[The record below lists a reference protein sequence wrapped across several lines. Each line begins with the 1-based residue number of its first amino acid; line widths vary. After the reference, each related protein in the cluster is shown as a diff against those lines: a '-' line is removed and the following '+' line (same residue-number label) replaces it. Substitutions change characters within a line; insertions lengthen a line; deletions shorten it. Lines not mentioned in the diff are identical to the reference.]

1 MAAIP
6 AFEPNALERI
16 CDVLADTSTGLT
28 GTEIGRLLKNLSVAD
43 PLSGMTK
50 RHRLY
55 EALRQRQE
63 RDRCGNLVVAFIH
76 ESMDPVRHTGA
87 PGWFDSKREEL
98 NKILAFAGYELTDRG
113 KVQKC
118 TPAQTL
124 TEAQRRANR
133 LRADL
138 EKRGVHSDVLRA
150 CRTELL
156 QENYFH
162 VVLEATKS
170 IAQKLRDKT
179 GLTSDGAEL
188 ADAALALGKQ
198 GMPLLAFNTLRI
210 DSEISEQNGVLNLIK
225 GLFGTFRN
233 PTAHAPKISWNMTE
247 PDALDL
253 LTMASFIH
261 RRLDSAART
270 PRPTKHDP

>member
-6 AFEPNALERI
+6 PLELNVLERI
-16 CDVLADTSTGLT
+16 CDTLADTSTGLT
-28 GTEIGRLLKNLSVAD
+28 GSEIGRLLMKLNIAD
-43 PLSGMTK
+43 PIPQMTK

-63 RDRCGNLVVAFIH
+63 RDRCGNLIIAFIQ

-98 NKILAFAGYELTDRG
+98 NRILAFAGYELTERG
-113 KVQKC
+113 TVQNC
-118 TPAQTL
+118 PPAQTL
-124 TEAQRRANR
+124 SEAQRRANR

-138 EKRGVHSDVLRA
+138 EKRGVHSEVLRA

-170 IAQKLRDKT
+170 IAQKLRDRT
-179 GLTSDGAEL
+179 GLSSDGAEL
-188 ADAALALGKQ
+188 ADAALTLGKH
-198 GMPLLAFNTLRI
+198 GMPLLAFNTLRTE
-210 DSEISEQNGVLNLIK
+210 SEVSEQNGILNLIK

-270 PRPTKHDP
+270 PRRI